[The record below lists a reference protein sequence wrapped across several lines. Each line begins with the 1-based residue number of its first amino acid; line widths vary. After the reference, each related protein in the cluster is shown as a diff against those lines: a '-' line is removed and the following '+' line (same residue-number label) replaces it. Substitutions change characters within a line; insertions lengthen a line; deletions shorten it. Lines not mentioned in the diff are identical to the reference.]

1 MMSVTHVAFSVS
13 LTSIVLGTANPG
25 ILGVSAIA
33 SLLPD
38 IDTSKSFIGRLFLP
52 ISRWIETR
60 TVHRGITHSF
70 FATGV
75 ITLITYPLAP
85 LGYAYLWKALILGYF
100 WGWFADVFTKSGV
113 EAFYPSRGRLIIPRN
128 PHLRLGTRSRAEW
141 FLLMVL
147 VAIAFISIN
156 INSAGGIIRGFN
168 QALGLPSGAVETAN
182 EDASR
187 YLLTAHIK
195 GRNAITEM
203 PVDAS
208 YEVIEP
214 LTANDLLVKDSA
226 GVVYRVGQSQ
236 ESQII
241 ASQIRIERG
250 NPINTTVS
258 NLVMD
263 DEDVYTAISQ
273 FVVSRGRFA
282 PAASGA
288 EFGVG
293 KEKLRT
299 TNSELR
305 TYLSGTLTIFDA
317 DDLTLPSHLDRFDTI
332 TLQPGSDI
340 AYARLVSANPQQVME
355 LLGDYYASGN
365 LIVRSIAVNSYQ

>member
-1 MMSVTHVAFSVS
+1 MMSLTHAAFSVS
-13 LTSIVLGTANPG
+13 LTSIVLGTANPE
-25 ILGVSAIA
+25 ILGVSANCLQQRFAPA

-52 ISRWIETR
+52 VSRWIETR

-75 ITLITYPLAP
+75 LTLISYPLAAV
-85 LGYAYLWKALILGYF
+85 GYSHIWKALILGYF

-147 VAIAFISIN
+147 VAIAVISIN

-168 QALGLPSGAVETAN
+168 QALGLPSGAVEAVS
-182 EDASR
+182 EDTSR

-214 LTANDLLVKDSA
+214 V
-226 GVVYRVGQSQ
+226 
-236 ESQII
+236 
-241 ASQIRIERG
+241 
-250 NPINTTVS
+250 
-258 NLVMD
+258 
-263 DEDVYTAISQ
+263 
-273 FVVSRGRFA
+273 
-282 PAASGA
+282 
-288 EFGVG
+288 
-293 KEKLRT
+293 
-299 TNSELR
+299 
-305 TYLSGTLTIFDA
+305 
-317 DDLTLPSHLDRFDTI
+317 
-332 TLQPGSDI
+332 
-340 AYARLVSANPQQVME
+340 RLV
-355 LLGDYYASGN
+355 
-365 LIVRSIAVNSYQ
+365 

>member
-1 MMSVTHVAFSVS
+1 MMSITHATFSVS
-13 LTSIVLGTANPG
+13 LTSIVLGTANPA
-25 ILGVSAIA
+25 ILGISAIA

-38 IDTSKSFIGRLFLP
+38 IDTSKSFIGRLFFP
-52 ISRWIETR
+52 ISRWIETN

-70 FATGV
+70 FATGM
-75 ITLITYPLAP
+75 ITLITYPISAF
-85 LGYAYLWKALILGYF
+85 GYSHIWQAIILGYF

-128 PHLRLGTRSRAEW
+128 PHLRLGTRSRGEW

-168 QALGLPSGAVETAN
+168 QALGLPSGAVELVS
-182 EDASR
+182 EDTSK

-203 PVDAS
+203 PIDAS

-214 LTANDLLVKDSA
+214 LTANDLLVKDSS
-226 GVVYRVGQSQ
+226 GMIYRVGQSQ
-236 ESQII
+236 ECQII
-241 ASQIRIERG
+241 AHQIRIERSQA
-250 NPINTTVS
+250 ITTTVS
-258 NLVMD
+258 NLILD
-263 DEDVYTAISQ
+263 DEDVYTVLQSQ
-273 FVVSRGRFA
+273 I
-282 PAASGA
+282 
-288 EFGVG
+288 
-293 KEKLRT
+293 L
-299 TNSELR
+299 NSQIANNDSTQTQNPER
-305 TYLSGTLTIFDA
+305 IYLSGTLTIFDA
-317 DDLTLPSHLDRFDTI
+317 EDLTLPSHLDRFDTI

-340 AYARLVSANPQQVME
+340 AYARLVSANPQQVIQ

-365 LIVRSIAVNSYQ
+365 LIVRTISSD

>member
-1 MMSVTHVAFSVS
+1 MAPTHIAFSVS
-13 LTSIVLGTANPG
+13 LTSIVLGTANPQV
-25 ILGVSAIA
+25 LATAAIA

-38 IDTSKSFIGRLFLP
+38 IDTSKSSIGRLFFPL
-52 ISRWIETR
+52 SSWLEKR

-70 FATGV
+70 FATGI
-75 ITLITYPLAP
+75 ITLVTYPLAV
-85 LGYAYLWKALILGYF
+85 LGYTHIWQALILGYF

-147 VAIAFISIN
+147 VALAVISIN
-156 INSAGGIIRGFN
+156 INSQGGIIRSFN
-168 QALGLPSGAVETAN
+168 QALGLPSGAVEAAS

-195 GRNAITEM
+195 GRNSITEM
-203 PVDAS
+203 PVDGS

-214 LTANDLLVKDSA
+214 LTANDLLVKDND

-241 ASQIRIERG
+241 PSQIRIERG
-250 NPINTTVS
+250 RPITTTIN
-258 NLVMD
+258 NLVLD
-263 DEDVYTAISQ
+263 DEDIYTAMANLTQ
-273 FVVSRGRFA
+273 
-282 PAASGA
+282 
-288 EFGVG
+288 E
-293 KEKLRT
+293 
-299 TNSELR
+299 R

-317 DDLTLPSHLDRFDTI
+317 EDLTLPTHLDHFDTI

-340 AYARLVSANPQQVME
+340 AYARLVSANPQEVLQK
-355 LLGDYYASGN
+355 LGDYYASGN
-365 LIVRSIAVNSYQ
+365 LIIRIISLEPKPF

>member
-1 MMSVTHVAFSVS
+1 MMSVTHAAFSVC
-13 LTSIVLGTANPG
+13 LTSIVLGTASPE
-25 ILGVSAIA
+25 ILGVSVIA

-52 ISRWIETR
+52 VSRWIETR

-75 ITLITYPLAP
+75 ITLVTYPLAS
-85 LGYAYLWKALILGYF
+85 LGYSHLWKALILGYF

-147 VAIAFISIN
+147 VAIAIISIN

-168 QALGLPSGAVETAN
+168 QALGLPSGAVEAAS
-182 EDASR
+182 EDTSR

-214 LTANDLLVKDSA
+214 LTASDLLVKDS
-226 GVVYRVGQSQ
+226 GGIVYRVGQSQ
-236 ESQII
+236 ECQII
-241 ASQIRIERG
+241 ASQIRVERG
-250 NPINTTVS
+250 KPITTKVS
-258 NLVMD
+258 NLILD
-263 DEDVYTAISQ
+263 DEDVYTAIAGLLQ
-273 FVVSRGRFA
+273 EG
-282 PAASGA
+282 
-288 EFGVG
+288 
-293 KEKLRT
+293 
-299 TNSELR
+299 R
-305 TYLSGTLTIFDA
+305 TYLSGTLTIFNA
-317 DDLTLPSHLDRFDTI
+317 EDLTLPSHLDRFDTI

-340 AYARLVSANPQQVME
+340 AYARLVSASPAEVVQK
-355 LLGDYYASGN
+355 LGDYYASGN
-365 LIVRSIAVNSYQ
+365 LIIRSLTIE

>member
-38 IDTSKSFIGRLFLP
+38 IDTSKSFIGRLFFP

-70 FATGV
+70 FATGM
-75 ITLITYPLAP
+75 ITLITYPLAAV
-85 LGYAYLWKALILGYF
+85 GYSPIWKALILGYF

-147 VAIAFISIN
+147 VAIAIISIN

-168 QALGLPSGAVETAN
+168 QALGLPSGAVEVVS
-182 EDASR
+182 EDTSR

-203 PVDAS
+203 PIDAS

-214 LTANDLLVKDSA
+214 LTANDLLVKDSS
-226 GVVYRVGQSQ
+226 GMIYRVGQSQ
-236 ESQII
+236 ECQII
-241 ASQIRIERG
+241 ASQIRVERVK
-250 NPINTTVS
+250 PIKTKVS
-258 NLVMD
+258 NLILD
-263 DEDVYTAISQ
+263 DEDIYTVLQSQ
-273 FVVSRGRFA
+273 IFNSRTANAG
-282 PAASGA
+282 
-288 EFGVG
+288 
-293 KEKLRT
+293 T
-299 TNSELR
+299 TQSQNSER
-305 TYLSGTLTIFDA
+305 IYLSGTLTIFDA
-317 DDLTLPSHLDRFDTI
+317 EDLTLPTHLDRFDTI

-340 AYARLVSANPQQVME
+340 AYARLVSANPQEVMQ

-365 LIVRSIAVNSYQ
+365 LIARTISVNSE

>member
-1 MMSVTHVAFSVS
+1 MMSVTHAAFSVS
-13 LTSIVLGTANPG
+13 LTSIVLGTANPEV
-25 ILGVSAIA
+25 LAVSAIA

-75 ITLITYPLAP
+75 LTLVTYPLAAV
-85 LGYAYLWKALILGYF
+85 GYSHLWKALILGYF

-147 VAIAFISIN
+147 VAIAFVSIN

-168 QALGLPSGAVETAN
+168 QALGLPSGAVEAVS
-182 EDASR
+182 EDTSR

-214 LTANDLLVKDSA
+214 LTANDLLVKDST
-226 GVVYRVGQSQ
+226 GLIYRVGQSQ
-236 ESQII
+236 ECQII
-241 ASQIRIERG
+241 ASQIRVERG
-250 NPINTTVS
+250 KPITTKVS
-258 NLVMD
+258 NLVLD
-263 DEDVYTAISQ
+263 DEDIYTAIAGLPQ
-273 FVVSRGRFA
+273 EG
-282 PAASGA
+282 
-288 EFGVG
+288 
-293 KEKLRT
+293 
-299 TNSELR
+299 R

-317 DDLTLPSHLDRFDTI
+317 EDLTLPSHLDRFDPI

-340 AYARLVSANPQQVME
+340 AYARLVSANPSEVMQ

-365 LIVRSIAVNSYQ
+365 LIVRSISVSSKQ

>member
-1 MMSVTHVAFSVS
+1 MMSITHATFSVS
-13 LTSIVLGTANPG
+13 LTSIVLGTANPA

-38 IDTSKSFIGRLFLP
+38 IDTSKSFIGRLFFPL
-52 ISRWIETR
+52 SCWIETR

-70 FATGV
+70 FATGM
-75 ITLITYPLAP
+75 ITLITYPLAAI
-85 LGYAYLWKALILGYF
+85 GYSPIWKALILGYF

-147 VAIAFISIN
+147 VAIAIISIN

-168 QALGLPSGAVETAN
+168 QALGLPSGAVEVVS
-182 EDASR
+182 EDTSR

-203 PVDAS
+203 PIDAS

-214 LTANDLLVKDSA
+214 LTANDLLVKDSS
-226 GVVYRVGQSQ
+226 GMIYRVGQSQ
-236 ESQII
+236 ECQII
-241 ASQIRIERG
+241 ASQIRVERVK
-250 NPINTTVS
+250 PIKTKVS
-258 NLVMD
+258 NLILD
-263 DEDVYTAISQ
+263 DEDIYTAVQ
-273 FVVSRGRFA
+273 FKIQNSK
-282 PAASGA
+282 
-288 EFGVG
+288 G
-293 KEKLRT
+293 KMADRI
-299 TNSELR
+299 
-305 TYLSGTLTIFDA
+305 YLSGTLTIFDA
-317 DDLTLPSHLDRFDTI
+317 EDLTLPTHLDRFDTI

-340 AYARLVSANPQQVME
+340 AYARLVSANPQEVMK

-365 LIVRSIAVNSYQ
+365 LIVRTIAVNSE